1 MKVLTECGEKSA
13 LSALIFRLL
22 IHLVLVLAC
31 QWRTISALTKVPSN
45 NRSCELFDVTLEKN
59 SASACDMINDIGRQF
74 IHIFIMKS
82 TPSGMEKGLHQYPF
96 PKRKPHRDRS
106 MACLSGAALKQ
117 TRIVENDTIGQFN
130 LLSLSPCMCTC
141 IMSYDSSLID
151 LFFHL
156 YWIFILWLLPKHF
169 SLWCFAV
176 RRKIFLIQFC
186 NFTKSIF
193 VEKKGKF
200 WEKLNLIWRQVRLSS
215 NALKI
220 SASLRFDRW
229 PISLPQFSVDANK
242 ACLKSMQNGEHFV
255 RS

>member
-1 MKVLTECGEKSA
+1 MKVLTEYEEKSA

-22 IHLVLVLAC
+22 IHLVLVLVLVC

-59 SASACDMINDIGRQF
+59 SASACDMINDISRQF
-74 IHIFIMKS
+74 IHIFVMKS

-96 PKRKPHRDRS
+96 PKRKPQRDRS

-193 VEKKGKF
+193 VEKKRKILRKAKTDLAASSLKLERPQNLRLTSF
-200 WEKLNLIWRQVRLSS
+200 WSLTYF
-215 NALKI
+215 
-220 SASLRFDRW
+220 ASTIFCW
-229 PISLPQFSVDANK
+229 
-242 ACLKSMQNGEHFV
+242 C
-255 RS
+255 